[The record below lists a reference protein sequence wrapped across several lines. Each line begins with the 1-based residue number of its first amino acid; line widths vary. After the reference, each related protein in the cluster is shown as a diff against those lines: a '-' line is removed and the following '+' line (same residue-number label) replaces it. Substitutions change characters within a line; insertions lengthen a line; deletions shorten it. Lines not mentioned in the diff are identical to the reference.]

1 MSMLFAETLK
11 SLRMEKE
18 MSQRDLA
25 ERIYVTRSAIAKW
38 ENGESI
44 PDIMRCSQLAEIF
57 DIDMDNVAS
66 MFIQRDINKAMNA
79 KRKFIFGKC
88 RIKHNR
94 IVIPEDAQRV
104 FGLKDGDEL
113 LLVGDIKQGMALIPI
128 SGVDDFVTQLDN
140 APVLEVD
147 DYE

>member
-1 MSMLFAETLK
+1 MNDV
-11 SLRMEKE
+11 LRQVRISKKMTQEE
-18 MSQRDLA
+18 LA
-25 ERIYVTRSAIAKW
+25 EKLDVSRQTIAKW

-128 SGVDDFVTQLDN
+128 SGVDDFVAQLDN

>member
-1 MSMLFAETLK
+1 MNDV
-11 SLRMEKE
+11 LRQVRISKKMTQEE
-18 MSQRDLA
+18 LA
-25 ERIYVTRSAIAKW
+25 EKLDVSRQTIAKW

>member
-1 MSMLFAETLK
+1 MNDV
-11 SLRMEKE
+11 LRQVRISKKMTQEE
-18 MSQRDLA
+18 LA
-25 ERIYVTRSAIAKW
+25 EKLDVSRQTIAKW

-94 IVIPEDAQRV
+94 IVIPEDAQCV

-128 SGVDDFVTQLDN
+128 SGVDDFVTQLDI

>member
-1 MSMLFAETLK
+1 MNDV
-11 SLRMEKE
+11 LRQVRISKKMTQEE
-18 MSQRDLA
+18 LA
-25 ERIYVTRSAIAKW
+25 EKLDVSRQTIAMW